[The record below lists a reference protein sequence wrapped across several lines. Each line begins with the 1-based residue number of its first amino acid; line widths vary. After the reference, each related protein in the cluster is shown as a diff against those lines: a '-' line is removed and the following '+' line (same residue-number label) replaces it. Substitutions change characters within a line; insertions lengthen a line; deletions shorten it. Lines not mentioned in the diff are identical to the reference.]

1 MSHQAPDRP
10 AGTTPMQGR
19 TGKHSDAPS
28 RTRLPGK
35 FAMSHSAVADVLDRV
50 EGRHAEPRPAD
61 AIGRAALATRLLLDT
76 LLSHLGAVWL
86 SAIILVVLGGVVS
99 RYAFNN
105 SFSWTEEA
113 GLWLFTYLIFT
124 ALPIATHRSKHI
136 AIPMLR
142 DLLPPGGQAVVRFLA
157 AVAVTYTIIRL
168 LTAGATI
175 AGMTSGSSITLN
187 IPAWWQYAIIPAS
200 ASLLLLYQ
208 VLEGLQVAET
218 RRSAMA
224 AIGAAALVWLVTD
237 VWELT
242 DIQSSSPTLLLG
254 ISFVVTLFLG
264 VPVAYCMLFAAF
276 VASDAGDLLPPAAV
290 VHNVVIGSSKF
301 VLLAIPLFIAAAQIM
316 NAGGLTVRL
325 IALARALVGHLRGG
339 LAQVNVLTSVF
350 FGFDSGS
357 STADASLLAK
367 MTVPEMVRNGYP
379 APFCCAV
386 IASAAVLPNVIPPS
400 IAMLLFASITNVSV
414 GKLFLAGILPGL
426 LIALLLMGMV
436 YVLARRNGYGHST
449 PRPGWRLLASPLFQA
464 IPALLLSVLII
475 GGIRFGL
482 VTATEAGVVA
492 VVYALL
498 VGVFFYRDLRLPEV
512 WHGLRE
518 SSIDSAMVGFMI
530 GVAAPFAWVLISGRV
545 PQQFLQV
552 MLEHVSQGWA
562 ILLILNAVMLIAGAF
577 LDLTAI
583 MLIVVPLAMPLIL
596 QLGVD
601 PVHFGIVVVVNLMLG
616 GLTPPYGLLVFIP
629 SAITGTSVQA
639 TFRAVMP
646 FFLIL
651 VLGLALIT
659 YVPSISL
666 AFVRAFF

>member
-1 MSHQAPDRP
+1 MTA
-10 AGTTPMQGR
+10 A
-19 TGKHSDAPS
+19 
-28 RTRLPGK
+28 
-35 FAMSHSAVADVLDRV
+35 AVSDVLDGV
-50 EGRHAEPRPAD
+50 EGRPAEAAPTDR
-61 AIGRAALATRLLLDT
+61 IGHAALATRLALDT
-76 LLSHLGAVWL
+76 GLSHLGAVCL
-86 SAIILVVLGGVVS
+86 SAIILVVLGGVIS

-113 GLWLFTYLIFT
+113 GLWLFTWLIFT
-124 ALPIATHRSKHI
+124 VLPIATHRSKNI
-136 AIPMLR
+136 AIPIVR
-142 DLLPPGGQAVVRFLA
+142 DLLPPGGQRVVRFLA
-157 AVAVTYTIIRL
+157 TAAVTYTIIRL

-175 AGMTSGSSITLN
+175 TGMTSGSSITLG
-187 IPAWWQYAIIPAS
+187 IPSWWQYAVIPAS
-200 ASLLLLYQ
+200 ATLLLLYQ
-208 VLEGLQVAET
+208 VLDGLHVAET
-218 RRSAMA
+218 RRTALA
-224 AIGAAALVWLVTD
+224 AIAAAVLVWLLADVFEVTD
-237 VWELT
+237 
-242 DIQSSSPTLLLG
+242 IRSGSPTLLLAL
-254 ISFVVTLFLG
+254 SFITTLVLG
-264 VPVAYCMLFAAF
+264 VPVAFCMLFAAF

-290 VHNVVIGSSKF
+290 AHNVVVGSSKF

-316 NAGGLTVRL
+316 NAGGLTLRL
-325 IALARALVGHLRGG
+325 ISLARALVGHLRGG

-386 IASAAVLPNVIPPS
+386 IASSAVLPNVIPPS
-400 IAMLLFASITNVSV
+400 IAMLLFASISNVSV
-414 GKLFLAGILPGL
+414 GKLFLAGIVPGL
-426 LIALLLMGMV
+426 LIALLIMVMV
-436 YVLARRNGYGHST
+436 YVSARRNGYGHAT
-449 PRPGWRLLASPLFQA
+449 VRPPWRMLASPLLQA

-475 GGIRFGL
+475 GGIRFGF

-498 VGVFFYRDLRLPEV
+498 IGMFFYRDLKLPEV
-512 WHGLRE
+512 WRGLRE

-552 MLEHVSQGWA
+552 MLGYVSQGWA
-562 ILLILNAVMLIAGAF
+562 ILLFLNIIMLIAGAF

-583 MLIVVPLAMPLIL
+583 MLIVVPLSLPLVL

-601 PVHFGIVVVVNLMLG
+601 PVHFGIIVVVNLMLG

-629 SAITGTSVQA
+629 SAITGTPVQA
-639 TFRAVMP
+639 TFRAAMP

-651 VLGLALIT
+651 VFGLVLIT
-659 YVPSISL
+659 YVPWISL
-666 AFVRAFF
+666 GMVRSFF

>member
-1 MSHQAPDRP
+1 M
-10 AGTTPMQGR
+10 
-19 TGKHSDAPS
+19 
-28 RTRLPGK
+28 
-35 FAMSHSAVADVLDRV
+35 LDNKAQ
-50 EGRHAEPRPAD
+50 AEPAWD
-61 AIGRAALATRLLLDT
+61 AVGQAALRIRLALDAG
-76 LLSHLGAVWL
+76 LSHLGATWL
-86 SAIILVVLGGVVS
+86 LAIIVVVFAGVVS
-99 RYAFNN
+99 RYAFND
-105 SFSWTEEA
+105 SFSWTEEG
-113 GLWLFTYLIFT
+113 GLWLFTFLIFS

-142 DLLPPGGQAVVRFLA
+142 DMLPPGGQAVVNFLA
-157 AVAVTYTIIRL
+157 SIAITYTIIRL
-168 LTAGATI
+168 LTAGITI
-175 AGMTSGSSITLN
+175 AGMTSGTSITLGL
-187 IPAWWQYAIIPAS
+187 PSWWQYAVIPVS
-200 ASLLLLYQ
+200 AVVLLIYQLLDG
-208 VLEGLQVAET
+208 LEQPGQRGRALA
-218 RRSAMA
+218 AFAA
-224 AIGAAALVWLVTD
+224 AILVWLITD
-237 VWELT
+237 VWDLT
-242 DIQSSSPTLLLG
+242 EIRSSSPTLLLAVAF
-254 ISFVVTLFLG
+254 ILTLAMG
-264 VPVAYCMLFAAF
+264 VPVAFCMLFAAF

-290 VHNVVIGSSKF
+290 VHNVVVGSSKF

-386 IASAAVLPNVIPPS
+386 IASSAILPNIIPPS
-400 IAMLLFASITNVSV
+400 IAMLLFASVANVSV
-414 GKLFLAGILPGL
+414 GKLFMAGILPGL
-426 LIALLLMGMV
+426 LIAALLMVTV
-436 YVLARRNGYGHST
+436 YVLARRHGYGHAT
-449 PRPGWRLLASPLFQA
+449 PRPGWQSVSGPLKQA
-464 IPALLLSVLII
+464 IPALMLSVLII
-475 GGIRFGL
+475 GGIRFGV

-492 VVYALL
+492 VIYALGI
-498 VGVFFYRDLRLPEV
+498 GVFYYRDLKFKEV
-512 WHGLRE
+512 WNGLRE

-545 PQQFLQV
+545 PQQFLQTMV
-552 MLEHVSQGWA
+552 VHVNEAWL
-562 ILLILNAVMLIAGAF
+562 ILLLLNLVMLIAGAF

-583 MLIVVPLAMPLIL
+583 MLIVVPLTLPLVL

-601 PVHFGIVVVVNLMLG
+601 PIHFGIIVVVNLMLG

-629 SAITGTSVQA
+629 SAITGTPVQA

-646 FFLIL
+646 LFFVL
-651 VLGLALIT
+651 VLGLVLIT

>member
-1 MSHQAPDRP
+1 MLDNKDQLAP
-10 AGTTPMQGR
+10 
-19 TGKHSDAPS
+19 TG
-28 RTRLPGK
+28 
-35 FAMSHSAVADVLDRV
+35 
-50 EGRHAEPRPAD
+50 D
-61 AIGRAALATRLLLDT
+61 AIGQTALRIRLALDAG
-76 LLSHLGAVWL
+76 LSHLGATWL
-86 SAIILVVLGGVVS
+86 LGIIVVVFAGVVS
-99 RYAFNN
+99 RYAFNA
-105 SFSWTEEA
+105 SFSWTEEG
-113 GLWLFTYLIFT
+113 GLWLFTFLIFS

-142 DLLPPGGQAVVRFLA
+142 DMLPPGGQAVVNFLA
-157 AVAVTYTIIRL
+157 SMAINYTIVRL
-168 LTAGATI
+168 LSAGITI
-175 AGMTSGSSITLN
+175 AGMTSGTSITLGL
-187 IPAWWQYAIIPAS
+187 PSWWQYAVIPVS
-200 ASLLLLYQ
+200 AVVLLIYQLLDG
-208 VLEGLQVAET
+208 LEQAEE
-218 RRSAMA
+218 RGRALAAFVA
-224 AIGAAALVWLVTD
+224 AILVWLITD
-237 VWELT
+237 VWDLT
-242 DIQSSSPTLLLG
+242 EIRSSSPTLLLAVAF
-254 ISFVVTLFLG
+254 IVTLAMG
-264 VPVAYCMLFAAF
+264 VPVAFCMLFAAF

-290 VHNVVIGSSKF
+290 VHNVVVGSSKF

-316 NAGGLTVRL
+316 NTGGLTVRL

-386 IASAAVLPNVIPPS
+386 IASSAILPNIIPPS
-400 IAMLLFASITNVSV
+400 IAMLLFASIANVSV

-426 LIALLLMGMV
+426 LIAALLMVTV
-436 YVLARRNGYGHST
+436 YVLARRHGYGHAT
-449 PRPGWRLLASPLFQA
+449 PRPGWQSVSGPLKQA
-464 IPALLLSVLII
+464 IPALMLSVLII
-475 GGIRFGL
+475 GGIRFGV

-492 VVYALL
+492 VIYALGI
-498 VGVFFYRDLRLPEV
+498 GVFYYRDLKFKEV
-512 WHGLRE
+512 WSGLRE

-545 PQQFLQV
+545 PQQFLQTMV
-552 MLEHVSQGWA
+552 VHVNEAWL
-562 ILLILNAVMLIAGAF
+562 ILLLLNVVMLIAGAF

-583 MLIVVPLAMPLIL
+583 MLIVVPLTLPLVL

-601 PVHFGIVVVVNLMLG
+601 PIHFGIIVVVNLMLG

-629 SAITGTSVQA
+629 SAITGTPVQA

-646 FFLIL
+646 MLFVL
-651 VLGLALIT
+651 VLGLVLIT

>member
-1 MSHQAPDRP
+1 M
-10 AGTTPMQGR
+10 
-19 TGKHSDAPS
+19 
-28 RTRLPGK
+28 
-35 FAMSHSAVADVLDRV
+35 SAVALPQDRH
-50 EGRHAEPRPAD
+50 GAELPSSPDEVATD
-61 AIGRAALATRLLLDT
+61 GIGRAALRTRLWLDEV
-76 LLSHLGAVWL
+76 LSHLGAGL
-86 SAIILVVLGGVVS
+86 LTAIILVVLGGVVS
-99 RYAFNN
+99 RYAFND

-113 GLWLFTYLIFT
+113 GLWLFTCLIFT
-124 ALPIATHRSKHI
+124 VLPIATHRSKSI
-136 AIPMLR
+136 AIPIVR
-142 DLLPPGGQAVVRFLA
+142 DLLPPGGQRVVRFLA
-157 AVAVTYTIIRL
+157 TVAVTYTIIRL
-168 LTAGATI
+168 LTAGAGI
-175 AGMTSGSSITLN
+175 AGMTSGTSITLG
-187 IPAWWQYAIIPAS
+187 IPSWWQYAVIPGS
-200 ASLLLLYQ
+200 AALLLLYQ
-208 VLEGLQVAET
+208 VLDGLHVAQT
-218 RRSAMA
+218 RRMAIA
-224 AIGAAALVWLVTD
+224 AIVVAALVWLVTD
-237 VWELT
+237 VLEIT
-242 DIQSSSPTLLLG
+242 DIQSSSPTLLLAL
-254 ISFVVTLFLG
+254 SFIVTLALG

-290 VHNVVIGSSKF
+290 VHNVVVGSSKF

-386 IASAAVLPNVIPPS
+386 IASSAVLPNVIPPS
-400 IAMLLFASITNVSV
+400 IAMLLFASISNVSV
-414 GKLFLAGILPGL
+414 GKLFLAGIVPGL
-426 LIALLLMGMV
+426 MIALLLMLTV
-436 YVLARRNGYGHST
+436 YITARRNGYGHAT
-449 PRPGWRLLASPLFQA
+449 PRPAWRVLAPPLVQA
-464 IPALLLSVLII
+464 LPALMLSVLII
-475 GGIRFGL
+475 GGIRFGF

-498 VGVFFYRDLRLPEV
+498 VGVFFYRDLSLAEV
-512 WHGLRE
+512 WRGLRE

-552 MLEHVSQGWA
+552 MLGHVSQGWA
-562 ILLILNAVMLIAGAF
+562 ILLCLNILMLIAGAF

-583 MLIVVPLAMPLIL
+583 MLIVVPLSLPLVL

-601 PVHFGIVVVVNLMLG
+601 PVHFGIIVVVNLMLG

-646 FFLIL
+646 FFLML
-651 VLGLALIT
+651 VLGLVLIT
-659 YVPSISL
+659 YVPWISL
-666 AFVRAFF
+666 GMVRSFF